1 MNKDASVARR
11 YAEALFQ
18 VAKKRDEV
26 DAVADNLHEVAQAV
40 NGSRELMSALH
51 HPLLTDEKKRAIV
64 RGVFGGRVREDVER
78 FLFLVIE
85 KGRAVLLPQMVE
97 EFDRMGDELRGQADA
112 EAISAVAL
120 SPQQTAHLEA
130 ALNQKFGV
138 QVRLKTRVDA
148 EILGGLI
155 VRVGDKLIDG
165 SVATR
170 LQQMNEQ
177 LKRVKVT

>member
-1 MNKDASVARR
+1 MNQDTGVSRR
-11 YAEALFQ
+11 YAEALFE

-26 DAVADNLHEVAQAV
+26 DEVAASLHEVAQAV
-40 NGSRELMSALH
+40 GGSRELMSALH
-51 HPLLTDEKKRAIV
+51 HPLLTDEKKRSIV
-64 RGVFGGRVREDVER
+64 RGVFGGKIRPDVER

-85 KGRAVLLPQMVE
+85 KGRAVFLPQMVE
-97 EFDRMGDELRGQADA
+97 EFDRMVDTYRGEADA
-112 EAISAVAL
+112 EAISAIPL
-120 SPQQTAHLEA
+120 SPAQTAHLET

-138 QVRLKTRVDA
+138 RVRLKTRVD
-148 EILGGLI
+148 ESILGGLI

>member
-18 VAKKRDEV
+18 VAVKKKEV
-26 DAVADNLHEVAQAV
+26 DEVADNLHEVAQAV
-40 NGSRELMSALH
+40 GGSSELMSALH
-51 HPLLTDEKKRAIV
+51 HPLLTPEKKQAIV
-64 RGVFGGRVREDVER
+64 RGVFGGKVRPDVER

-97 EFDRMGDELRGQADA
+97 EFDRMVDAYRGQADA

-120 SPQQTAHLEA
+120 SPQQTAKLEA
-130 ALNQKFGV
+130 ALNQRFGV
-138 QVRLKTRVDA
+138 KVRLKIKTDPS
-148 EILGGLI
+148 ILGGLI

>member
-1 MNKDASVARR
+1 MNNDASVARR

-18 VAKKRDEV
+18 VAVKRNEVDEV
-26 DAVADNLHEVAQAV
+26 AQSLHEVAQAV
-40 NGSRELMSALH
+40 GGSRELMSALH
-51 HPLLTDEKKRAIV
+51 HPLLTDEKKQAIV
-64 RGVFGGRVREDVER
+64 RGVFGGKIREDVER
-78 FLFLVIE
+78 FLFLVIQ
-85 KGRAVLLPQMVE
+85 KGRAVMLPQMVE
-97 EFDRMGDELRGQADA
+97 EFDRMVDEFRGAADA
-112 EAISAVAL
+112 EAVSAVPL
-120 SPQQTAHLEA
+120 SPQQTANLEA

-138 QVRLKTRVDA
+138 QVRLKTRVD
-148 EILGGLI
+148 ESILGGLV

>member
-1 MNKDASVARR
+1 MNQDASVARR

-26 DAVADNLHEVAQAV
+26 AEVAHSLHEVALAV
-40 NGSRELMSALH
+40 GGSRELMSALH
-51 HPLLTDEKKRAIV
+51 HPLLTDEKKQAIV
-64 RGVFGGRVREDVER
+64 RGVFGGKVRDDVER

-85 KGRAVLLPQMVE
+85 KGRAILLPQMVE
-97 EFDRMGDELRGQADA
+97 EFDRMVDEYRGEADA
-112 EAISAVAL
+112 LATSAVAL
-120 SPQQTAHLEA
+120 SPAQTAQLES
-130 ALNQKFGV
+130 ALNEKFGV
-138 QVRLKTRVDA
+138 KVRLKTRVD
-148 EILGGLI
+148 ENILGGLI